1 MDIAR
6 ARTPR
11 SRWIGAGLDALATGG
26 PEAVRVEPL
35 AQALGVTKGSFYWHF
50 DDRAALLEGLLDAWE
65 HTLVD
70 EVIERVETHGGDAR
84 SRLRHLFV
92 LAGAGETRGLL
103 RAELAIRDWS
113 RRDDRVSERLRRVDN
128 RRMEYMRG
136 LFSGFCPDP
145 DDVEA
150 RCLVAMALF
159 VGSHFIAA
167 DHGTRSRRDVVDR
180 ALERLLVSP

>member
-1 MDIAR
+1 MAR

-50 DDRAALLEGLLDAWE
+50 DDRGALLEALLDAWE

-70 EVIERVETHGGDAR
+70 EVIDQVEADGGDAR
-84 SRLRHLFV
+84 SKLRHLFD

-113 RRDDRVSERLRRVDN
+113 RRHDGVGDRLRRVDN

-136 LFSGFCPDP
+136 LFSEFCPDP
-145 DDVEA
+145 DEVEA
-150 RCLVAMALF
+150 RCLVAMAIF

-167 DHGTRSRRDVVDR
+167 DHGSRTRRDVIER
-180 ALERLLVSP
+180 ALERLTD

>member
-1 MDIAR
+1 MAR

-50 DDRAALLEGLLDAWE
+50 DDRGSLLEALLDAWE

-70 EVIERVETHGGDAR
+70 EVIDRVEAGGGDAR
-84 SRLRHLFV
+84 TKLRHLFD

-113 RRDDRVSERLRRVDN
+113 RRDDGVGDRLRRVDN

-136 LFSGFCPDP
+136 LFSEFCPDP
-145 DDVEA
+145 DEVEA
-150 RCLVAMALF
+150 RCLVAMAIF
-159 VGSHFIAA
+159 VGNHFIAA
-167 DHGTRSRRDVVDR
+167 DHGSRTRRDVIER
-180 ALERLLVSP
+180 ALERLTD

>member
-1 MDIAR
+1 MVQVAR

-11 SRWIGAGLDALATGG
+11 SSWIDAGLDALASGG

-50 DDRAALLEGLLDAWE
+50 DDRGALLEALLDAWE

-70 EVIERVETHGGDAR
+70 EVIDRVEAERGDAR

-113 RRDDRVSERLRRVDN
+113 RRDDGVGERLRRVDN

-136 LFSGFCPDP
+136 LFSELCPDP

-150 RCLVAMALF
+150 RCLVAMAIF

-167 DHGTRSRRDVVDR
+167 DHGSRSRREVVGR
-180 ALERLLVSP
+180 ALELLLV

>member
-1 MDIAR
+1 MAR

-11 SRWIGAGLDALATGG
+11 NAWIGAGLDALATGG

-35 AQALGVTKGSFYWHF
+35 AQALGVTKGSFYWQF
-50 DDRAALLEGLLDAWE
+50 DDRGALLEALLDAWE

-70 EVIERVETHGGDAR
+70 EIIERVEAEGDDVR
-84 SRLRHLFV
+84 SKLRHLFA

-113 RRDDRVSERLRRVDN
+113 RRDDSVGDRLRRVDN

-136 LFSGFCPDP
+136 LFSGFCPDA
-145 DDVEA
+145 DEVEA

-180 ALERLLVSP
+180 ALERLLV